1 MKITNSN
8 FGFIQTNRNPSL
20 NVESKVS
27 DATNISSQ
35 TASDSTYFAPALTY
49 SKNPTHFIS
58 DFIQNKPDISLDTN
72 KKADIVSELL
82 KDELLIS
89 TAKANKIQKQEE
101 SKQGQF
107 YGYSIDES
115 GYMGEDF
122 NAAAGLPSGF
132 KLHRDTLEE
141 IIERGK
147 SYNRKWHEAFYGEGS
162 VTDEEV
168 FRHIDIANTIQQYY
182 NVFTQIMPE
191 IKESYSK
198 QEVEELPKGF
208 SDLNYLGNSYFLE
221 DTAMHKGGGDYTTLE
236 HFKVTNLYNQETYKE
251 AKIVESQLSGIV
263 SEFRVYELN
272 FSATEGKS
280 LYVTNDDTFS
290 QEALFVS
297 FLDSQNAEILEGGKT
312 QFTSIILEGRRE
324 IARDSF
330 AGENTLDSVLQKQA
344 LQNPEKLKELIKL
357 DIQDSMNLLGKSKTF
372 APNEIAANFGGA
384 VMDIYAFT
392 QLKHY
397 RSSLDS
403 NAKSVDLTMQFTE
416 AVHNNWEV
424 SEQDIHNYAHD
435 LYHRMQNLLHK
446 TSK

>member
-1 MKITNSN
+1 M
-8 FGFIQTNRNPSL
+8 QTSRNPSL
-20 NVESKVS
+20 NAEFKAS
-27 DATNISSQ
+27 DTTNIGSQ
-35 TASDSTYFAPALTY
+35 TASDSTYFAPTLTNN
-49 SKNPTHFIS
+49 KNPIHFIS
-58 DFIQNKPDISLDTN
+58 DFIQNKPNISLDTN
-72 KKADIVSELL
+72 KKVDIVSELL
-82 KDELLIS
+82 KDEFLIR

-101 SKQGQF
+101 IKQEQF

-132 KLHRDTLEE
+132 KLHKDTLEE
-141 IIERGK
+141 IIGRGK
-147 SYNRKWHEAFYGEGS
+147 SYNRMWHEAFYGEGS
-162 VTDEEV
+162 VTDGEV
-168 FRHIDIANTIQQYY
+168 FKHIDIANTIQQYY

-221 DTAMHKGGGDYTTLE
+221 DTAKHKAGGDYTTLE

-251 AKIVESQLSGIV
+251 AKIVEFQLSGIV
-263 SEFRVYELN
+263 GEFRVYELN

-280 LYVTNDDTFS
+280 LYATNDDTFS
-290 QEALFVS
+290 QEALFAS

-324 IARDSF
+324 ITKTSVMDNIV
-330 AGENTLDSVLQKQA
+330 GGNTLDMVVSQKQA

-357 DIQDSMNLLGKSKTF
+357 NIQDSMNLLGKSTTF
-372 APNEIAANFGGA
+372 TPNEIAANFGGV
-384 VMDIYAFT
+384 VMDIYSFT
-392 QLKHY
+392 QLGHY

-403 NAKSVDLTMQFTE
+403 NAKSADLTMQFTK
-416 AVHNNWEV
+416 AVHNNWKV
-424 SEQDIHNYAHD
+424 SEQDIHNYAQD
-435 LYHRMQNLLHK
+435 LYHRVQNLLHK